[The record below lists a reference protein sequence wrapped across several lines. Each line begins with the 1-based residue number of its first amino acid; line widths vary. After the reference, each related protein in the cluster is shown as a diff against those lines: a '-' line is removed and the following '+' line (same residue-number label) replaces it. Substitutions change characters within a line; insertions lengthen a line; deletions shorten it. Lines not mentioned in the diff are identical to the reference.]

1 LLSRVASKTGASYQ
15 AYISGQDGH
24 FIRAVQLEYPD
35 DISAAAA
42 AQQLL
47 EGDHGVELWQLNH
60 KIAQFDRR
68 PDATR

>member
-1 LLSRVASKTGASYQ
+1 LKYQ

-42 AQQLL
+42 AQQFL
-47 EGDHGVELWQLNH
+47 EGDHGVELWQLSH

-68 PDATR
+68 PAAIR